1 MLVKCQECGKEIS
14 HEAKKCPNCGVTTKE
29 AKDKKQK
36 TKKNII
42 IAIVFILIFILL
54 LGLIVYEKKS
64 NDLYKYSR
72 QAIKVL
78 EDYLDNKITYKEASQ
93 KIDSIHD
100 IVYAKSNEIKNTDDL
115 SLKIKYNGLS
125 IDLSSASLSLI
136 KKDNSKINKIIIEL
150 KEY

>member
-14 HEAKKCPNCGVTTKE
+14 DEAKRCPNCGVTTKTL
-29 AKDKKQK
+29 KDKRQK
-36 TKKNII
+36 TKKNTIL
-42 IAIVFILIFILL
+42 AIVFILIFALL
-54 LGLIVYEKKS
+54 LGLIVYERTS

-78 EDYLDNKITYKEASQ
+78 EDYLDSKITYKEASD
-93 KIDSIHD
+93 KIDVIHD
-100 IVYAKSNEIKNTDDL
+100 IVEDKYNEVKDIDDL
-115 SLKIKYNGLS
+115 SFKYNGLA
-125 IDLSSASLSLI
+125 IDLSSASWNLI

>member
-14 HEAKKCPNCGVTTKE
+14 DEAKRCPNCGVITETS
-29 AKDKKQK
+29 KKQK
-36 TKKNII
+36 QNAKKII
-42 IAIVFILIFILL
+42 IFLITIILIFILL
-54 LGLIVYEKKS
+54 LGLIVYERTS

-78 EDYLDNKITYKEASQ
+78 EDYLDSKITYKEASD
-93 KIDSIHD
+93 KIDVIHD
-100 IVYAKSNEIKNTDDL
+100 IVEAKYNEVKDIDDL
-115 SLKIKYNGLS
+115 SFKYNGLA
-125 IDLSSASLSLI
+125 IDLSSASWNLI

>member
-14 HEAKKCPNCGVTTKE
+14 DEAKKCPNCGVITETT
-29 AKDKKQK
+29 KDKKQK

-42 IAIVFILIFILL
+42 IAIIFILIFVLL
-54 LGLIVYEKKS
+54 LGLIVFERTS

-78 EDYLDNKITYKEASQ
+78 EDYLDTGITSDEAKE
-93 KIDSIHD
+93 KIDVIRN
-100 IVYAKSNEIKNTDDL
+100 IVEAKYNEVKDVDDL
-115 SLKIKYNGLS
+115 SFKYNGLA
-125 IDLSSASLSLI
+125 IDLSSASWSLI